1 LHPDPELEKY
11 LDDLIYKIA
20 AAQEDDGY
28 LYTARTI
35 DPENPPR
42 SSGPERWSNLKDNHE
57 LYNVGHM
64 YEAAVAHHLAT
75 GKRTFLDVAI
85 KNADLINTVFG
96 PEKKRAVPGHQ
107 EIEIGLVKLYRV
119 TGDEKY
125 LKLAKFFLDGR
136 GYAGSRSL
144 YGSYCQDHKPVVEQ
158 DEAIGHAVRAAY
170 MYSGM
175 ADVAALSGDK
185 GYVMA
190 IDRIWED
197 VVSRKLY
204 LTGGIGA
211 KHSGEAFGEGYELP
225 NRSAYNETCAA
236 IANILWNQRLF
247 LLHGDA
253 KYIDVLERTLYNGFL
268 SGVSMEGNLFF
279 YPNPL
284 ESMGNHKRS
293 PWFNCSCCPT
303 NVVRF
308 LPSLP
313 GYVYAV
319 QDRNLY
325 VNLFI
330 ASSALLRVKD
340 QTVRLKQTTDYPWE
354 GNLTIM
360 VDPECQTEFTMHVR
374 IPGWARNRPVPGD
387 LYRYMREKKEK
398 AVIRVN
404 GKQIN
409 LQMRKGFAMIKRS
422 WQKGDVVELHLP
434 MPVRQVV
441 SHENVKGNMGKVALE
456 RGPIVYCAEWK
467 DNNGHVLNLLVS
479 PDDEFI
485 SEFKHDLLNGV
496 TVLKGNAYG
505 LYSSKSGD
513 SVTKKKQT
521 VIFIPYYAW
530 AHRGEG
536 EMAVWIPFSESA
548 ARPLPPPSISSLGMS
563 SASHVYRNDT
573 VKALND
579 QMEPGRS
586 NDHSI
591 PRFTW
596 WDHKGTTEWV
606 KYEFDEQVE
615 LSMTRVYWFD
625 DGPQGG
631 CRVPSSWN
639 LFYLCDGEWRP
650 VVHIGAYTVNKDE
663 YNDFEFEPVK
673 TRGLMIKVKLQ
684 QGFSGGILEWRAEK
698 GNQ

>member
-1 LHPDPELEKY
+1 MIKVSKVFIVIFYVCFCIVLASGEGLGKNGAQQNEQAVTVLKDYPVRPVPFTKVRISEGFWFPRMETNRKVTIPFDFRKCEETGRIDNFAKAGGLMEGRFEGIYFNDSDVFKVMEGAAYSLSLHPDPELEKY
-11 LDDLIYKIA
+11 LGDLIYKIA

-42 SSGPERWSNLKDNHE
+42 NSGPERWSNLKDNHE

-85 KNADLINTVFG
+85 KNADLIDTVFG

-204 LTGGIGA
+204 ITGGIGA

-340 QTVRLKQTTDYPWE
+340 LTVRLKQTTDYPWE

-360 VDPECQTEFTMHVR
+360 VDPERQTEFTMHVR
-374 IPGWARNRPVPGD
+374 IPGWARNRPVPGN
-387 LYRYMREKKEK
+387 LYRYVREEKEK

-404 GKQIN
+404 GKEIN

-434 MPVRQVV
+434 MPVRHVV

-467 DNNGHVLNLLVS
+467 DNNGRVLNLLVS
-479 PDDEFI
+479 PDDDFKA
-485 SEFKHDLLNGV
+485 EFKHDMLNGV

-505 LYSSKSGD
+505 LYSSKGGD

-536 EMAVWIPFSESA
+536 EMAVWIPFNESA
-548 ARPLPPPSISSLGMS
+548 ARLLPSQ
-563 SASHVYRNDT
+563 D
-573 VKALND
+573 
-579 QMEPGRS
+579 
-586 NDHSI
+586 
-591 PRFTW
+591 
-596 WDHKGTTEWV
+596 
-606 KYEFDEQVE
+606 
-615 LSMTRVYWFD
+615 
-625 DGPQGG
+625 
-631 CRVPSSWN
+631 
-639 LFYLCDGEWRP
+639 
-650 VVHIGAYTVNKDE
+650 
-663 YNDFEFEPVK
+663 
-673 TRGLMIKVKLQ
+673 
-684 QGFSGGILEWRAEK
+684 
-698 GNQ
+698 